1 MNRNHLT
8 HAVREQLVRYPAPN
22 ASHYGVIPLAPPE
35 DALPIQGAQ
44 SAHDR
49 ALTMLGRIQTLA
61 AQVSD
66 PYVIS
71 RTLSRREAVDSSA
84 IEGTNSTLNELLT
97 IEDHDDETRDAA
109 QQVRD
114 YALTL
119 DRMLPRATREGS
131 DVFTIDLIQEL
142 HREAMRHDPEYRD
155 VPGEFKRQVNWI
167 GGTGHISTSTYNP
180 APPEQV
186 RACLEQTVAYMRCDG
201 MQAVT
206 QSLITRMAVGHA
218 HFEAVHP
225 FSDGNGRIGR
235 LLLPMMMAAEG
246 YVPLYLAP
254 YIAANRAGYYD
265 GLKAAQQRLEWAQL
279 VGYLSDAV
287 TGTVEELFATRA
299 ALQQLAEEWRDRRK
313 YRAGSASLRTL
324 DLLIDYPVITLKRLA
339 DKLSVSRPQ
348 ALAAINQL
356 VEAGV
361 LIERTGYR
369 RNRVF
374 AAEAVLAIVN
384 RPFGAAPEFLSEQL
398 PRRV

>member
-8 HAVREQLVRYPAPN
+8 HAVREQLVRYPEPYEN
-22 ASHYGVIPLAPPE
+22 HYGVVPLPPPE
-35 DALPIQGAQ
+35 DALPIQAVQ
-44 SAHDR
+44 PAHDR
-49 ALTMLGRIQTLA
+49 ALTMLGRIQALA
-61 AQVSD
+61 DQVSD

-97 IEDHDDETRDAA
+97 VEEHDDDARDAA
-109 QQVRD
+109 RQVRD

-119 DRMLPRATREGS
+119 DHMLPRATREGS
-131 DVFTIDLIQEL
+131 DVFTIELIQDL
-142 HREAMRHDPEYRD
+142 HREAMRHDPDYREE
-155 VPGEFKRQVNWI
+155 PGALKKVVNWI

-180 APPEQV
+180 APPDRV
-186 RACLEQTVAYMRCDG
+186 ALCLEQNAAYMRCEG
-201 MQAVT
+201 MQAMT
-206 QSLITRMAVGHA
+206 QSLITRMAVAHA
-218 HFEAVHP
+218 HFESVHP
-225 FSDGNGRIGR
+225 FSDGNGRVGR

-246 YVPLYLAP
+246 HVPLYLAP

-265 GLKAAQQRLEWAQL
+265 GLKAAQQRLEWAPL

-287 TGTVEELFATRA
+287 SGTVEELFATRA
-299 ALQQLAEEWRDRRK
+299 ALERLAEDWRARRK
-313 YRAGSASLRTL
+313 YRAGSASLRSL
-324 DLLIDYPVITLKRLA
+324 DLLVDYPVITLKRLA
-339 DKLSVSRPQ
+339 DKLDVSRPQ

-356 VEAGV
+356 VEAGI

-384 RPFGAAPEFLSEQL
+384 RPFGDAPDF
-398 PRRV
+398 

>member
-1 MNRNHLT
+1 MHRNHLA
-8 HAVREQLVRYPAPN
+8 HAVREQLVRYPEPYEN
-22 ASHYGVIPLAPPE
+22 HYGVVPLPPPE
-35 DALPIQGAQ
+35 GALPIQAAQ
-44 SAHDR
+44 LAHDR
-49 ALTMLGRIQTLA
+49 ALTMLGRLQALA
-61 AQVSD
+61 DQVSD

-97 IEDHDDETRDAA
+97 VEEHDDDARDAA
-109 QQVRD
+109 RQVRD

-119 DRMLPRATREGS
+119 DRMLPRATKEGC
-131 DVFTIDLIQEL
+131 DIFTTELIQEL
-142 HREAMRHDPEYRD
+142 HREAMRHDPDYRD
-155 VPGEFKRQVNWI
+155 EPGELKTVVNWI

-180 APPEQV
+180 APPDRV
-186 RACLEQTVAYMRCDG
+186 RGCLEQNAAYMRCEG
-201 MQAVT
+201 MQAMT
-206 QSLITRMAVGHA
+206 QSLVIRMAVAHA

-225 FSDGNGRIGR
+225 FSDGNGRVGR

-246 YVPLYLAP
+246 HVPLYLAP

-265 GLKAAQQRLEWAQL
+265 GLKAAQQRLEWAPL

-287 TGTVEELFATRA
+287 SGTIEELFATRA
-299 ALQQLAEEWRDRRK
+299 ALERLAQDWRERRK
-313 YRAGSASLRTL
+313 YRAGSASLRAL
-324 DLLIDYPVITLKRLA
+324 DLLIDYPVVTLKRLA
-339 DKLSVSRPQ
+339 DKLDVSRPQ

-361 LIERTGYR
+361 LVERTGNR

-384 RPFGAAPEFLSEQL
+384 RPFGDPPEL
-398 PRRV
+398 

>member
-1 MNRNHLT
+1 MNRNHLV
-8 HAVREQLVRYPAPN
+8 HAVRERLVRYPEPFD
-22 ASHYGVIPLAPPE
+22 SHYGVMPLPPPE
-35 DALPIQGAQ
+35 DALPIQSAQ
-44 SAHDR
+44 LAHDR
-49 ALTMLGRIQTLA
+49 ALTMLGRVQTLA
-61 AQVSD
+61 EQIPD

-84 IEGTNSTLNELLT
+84 IEGTNSTLTELLT
-97 IEDHDDETRDAA
+97 VEEHDDDARDAA
-109 QQVRD
+109 RQVRD

-119 DRMLPRATREGS
+119 DRMLPRAAVEGG
-131 DVFTIDLIQEL
+131 DIFTIALIKDL
-142 HREAMRHDPEYRD
+142 HREAMRHDPDYGG
-155 VPGEFKRQVNWI
+155 VPGELKDVVNWI

-180 APPEQV
+180 APPDQV
-186 RACLEQTVAYMRCDG
+186 AACLEQTAAYMRCEG
-201 MQAVT
+201 MQVLT
-206 QSLITRMAVGHA
+206 QSLITRMAVAHA

-225 FSDGNGRIGR
+225 FGDGNGRVGR

-265 GLKAAQQRLEWAQL
+265 GLKAAQQRLEWAPL

-287 TGTVEELFATRA
+287 SGTVEELFATRG
-299 ALQQLAEEWRDRRK
+299 ALEKLADEWRERRK
-313 YRAGSASLRTL
+313 FRAGSASLRAL

-339 DKLSVSRPQ
+339 DKLDVSRPQ

-356 VEAGV
+356 VEADI

-374 AAEAVLAIVN
+374 AAEAVLAVVN
-384 RPFGAAPEFLSEQL
+384 RPFGAALEI
-398 PRRV
+398 